1 MSIKSTLSSER
12 DTAGL
17 RQRFLASDP
26 GLVRLR
32 LGSRVLLT
40 VALVAGILA
49 LAHPW
54 IAFPPSAYG
63 MAMVTAIQ
71 GAVAI
76 KDATPSARAVTRAY
90 AVAAAYATVVAI
102 TLLNGRT
109 IAVSALFLAVIF
121 VSVYARRFG
130 LRWQA
135 VGMFTFMCFVIAAY
149 LHPQPTDLPGIAVS
163 LVLSSV
169 IAHLIRNFLLPD
181 RPAEDFQRGLE
192 AVDEIVGRLAGR
204 IRRAARNGWSPAS
217 RREALDMER
226 RAKDAILICEGY
238 LPVQAE
244 ADDPSSRRAA
254 TLANDLFDLHL
265 ALESALGSAL
275 AMPAPGSGKLPE
287 GVAGRLDILAKAR
300 REVRRS
306 AAATP
311 AAAFA
316 AGGGTAAQGRVA
328 KGGAGR
334 KRPLDDPFLRQALQV
349 TLASAI
355 AMTGGIFLSP
365 DRWFWAVLTAFL
377 VFTNTQSRGETAIR
391 GLERAAG
398 TALGIAVGMGLAV
411 LVSGA
416 LWPTILIVAISL
428 FLAFYLLTLSYSALT
443 FFMTVAISLVYGLI
457 GTFTP
462 ELLVLRLEETVIGA
476 AAGIFVSFFV
486 LPRST
491 SSQTRQAVDRFM
503 QTLDQLLE
511 TAAALQPGDNE
522 ARLLVRARQLDRA
535 HADIRDAVGPLQ
547 SAWTFGAGQAGVRRA
562 LMRLNA
568 IVHASHVLVRRFA
581 ATPPTDGERERLLAM
596 RARIAALAEHG
607 CNFFGRS
614 EVAEMPEAQ
623 DGDGSASS
631 ESVEMALRLISH
643 VLAQADPERQARG
656 RT

>member
-1 MSIKSTLSSER
+1 M
-12 DTAGL
+12 
-17 RQRFLASDP
+17 
-26 GLVRLR
+26 
-32 LGSRVLLT
+32 
-40 VALVAGILA
+40 
-49 LAHPW
+49 
-54 IAFPPSAYG
+54 
-63 MAMVTAIQ
+63 
-71 GAVAI
+71 
-76 KDATPSARAVTRAY
+76 
-90 AVAAAYATVVAI
+90 
-102 TLLNGRT
+102 
-109 IAVSALFLAVIF
+109 
-121 VSVYARRFG
+121 
-130 LRWQA
+130 
-135 VGMFTFMCFVIAAY
+135 
-149 LHPQPTDLPGIAVS
+149 S

-169 IAHLIRNFLLPD
+169 VAHLTRNFLLPD

-217 RREALDMER
+217 RQEALEMER

-238 LPVQAE
+238 LPIEAE
-244 ADDPSSRRAA
+244 AGDLSSGRAA
-254 TLANDLFDLHL
+254 ALANDLFDLHL

-275 AMPAPGSGKLPE
+275 AMPTQGSGKLPE
-287 GVAGRLDILAKAR
+287 GVAGRLDVLAKAR

-311 AAAFA
+311 PTAFVSG
-316 AGGGTAAQGRVA
+316 GGGTAAPNRVA
-328 KGGAGR
+328 KSGPGR
-334 KRPLDDPFLRQALQV
+334 KRLLEDPFFRQALQV

-398 TALGIAVGMGLAV
+398 TALGIVVGMGMAV

-416 LWPTILIVAISL
+416 LWPTILVVAISV
-428 FLAFYLLTLSYSALT
+428 FLAFYLLTLSYSAMT

-476 AAGIFVSFFV
+476 TAGIFVSFFV

-503 QTLDQLLE
+503 QALDQLLE
-511 TAAALQPGDNE
+511 TAAVLEPGDND

-535 HADIRDAVGPLQ
+535 HADIRNAVGPLQ
-547 SAWTFGAGQAGVRRA
+547 SAWTFGAGQVGLRRA

-581 ATPPTDGERERLLAM
+581 ATPPTEGERERLSAM
-596 RARIAALAEHG
+596 RTQIAALAQHG
-607 CNFFGRS
+607 RNFFGRS
-614 EVAEMPEAQ
+614 EVAEMPDAQ
-623 DGDGSASS
+623 DADTGGSS
-631 ESVEMALRLISH
+631 ESVEMALRSIAH
-643 VLAQADPERQARG
+643 VLAQADPERQARA